1 MTRPRTLRLLYSS
14 LAFTALLGLYWLAG
28 LHSEEAV
35 TGHRQPDTQDYH
47 GRGEDIFVLYIRYLL
62 SIKFLT
68 LMYTSRSQ
76 NKTFFLGEICGSA
89 S

>member
-1 MTRPRTLRLLYSS
+1 MTRPRTLRLLYCG

-47 GRGEDIFVLYIRYLL
+47 GRGENIFVVYIRYLSNIQL
-62 SIKFLT
+62 
-68 LMYTSRSQ
+68 
-76 NKTFFLGEICGSA
+76 
-89 S
+89 